1 MYMINKNAGEYVSKK
16 PFSFTGQVDIYRLKR
31 RGASILFLIEF

>member
-16 PFSFTGQVDIYRLKR
+16 PFSFTGQVDIYRLK
-31 RGASILFLIEF
+31 SVKKSLILC